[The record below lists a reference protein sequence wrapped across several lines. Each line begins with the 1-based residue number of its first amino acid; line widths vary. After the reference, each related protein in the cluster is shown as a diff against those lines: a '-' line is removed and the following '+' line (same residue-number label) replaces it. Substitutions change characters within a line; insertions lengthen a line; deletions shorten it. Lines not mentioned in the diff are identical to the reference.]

1 MAFNNKLASMLRL
14 NDSSDD
20 IGSDGYMEEDDERD
34 YRRSRSRR
42 SRYDD
47 DDEDE
52 DERRPFRSRYDD
64 DDDEEEPPRSGG
76 FFSRGRSNA
85 ARSDR
90 SEAGNAASRT
100 SPVNLSGSL
109 ASGDP
114 GSEVRVFHPTNL
126 DEARKV
132 TDTLLNRQSAI
143 LNLEGLDLTMAQR
156 IIDFVGG
163 SNYAIKG
170 HFTRISNFVFLFTPL
185 DVDIAGDIVQG
196 SMEAS
201 QEMGSSGNGLNVSF
215 GE

>member
-1 MAFNNKLASMLRL
+1 MLRL

-47 DDEDE
+47 DEEDDE

-64 DDDEEEPPRSGG
+64 EEDEDEPPRTGG
-76 FFSRGRSNA
+76 FFSRGRSSA

-90 SEAGNAASRT
+90 SEAGNASRT
-100 SPVNLSGSL
+100 SPVSLSGSL
-109 ASGDP
+109 TSGDP

-170 HFTRISNFVFLFTPL
+170 HFTRISNFVFLFTPR